1 MGMFTYMDIG
11 IHMDMGIHID
21 MDIHIDMSMLMSI
34 HTGMLMLM
42 DMGMLMSI
50 HTGMLMLMNMGML
63 MDMGMFSLVI
73 TIAFCIISLCITV
86 PCFLTFVVCISA
98 SFHMASCMYVIIAP
112 VTEKC

>member
-1 MGMFTYMDIG
+1 MFMGIFMDMD
-11 IHMDMGIHID
+11 IHMDMDMG

-34 HTGMLMLM
+34 HTGMLMLI
-42 DMGMLMSI
+42 D
-50 HTGMLMLMNMGML
+50 MGML

-73 TIAFCIISLCITV
+73 TIAFCIFSFCITV